1 MTSIYYALVLLG
13 IATKSVLTGFAI
25 LIIAQA
31 IVYKATGYSLYNNF
45 YKFMMRGV

>member
-1 MTSIYYALVLLG
+1 MISVYYSLVLLG

-31 IVYKATGYSLYNNF
+31 IVYKTTGYSLYNNF
-45 YKFMMRGV
+45 YKFMMRGL